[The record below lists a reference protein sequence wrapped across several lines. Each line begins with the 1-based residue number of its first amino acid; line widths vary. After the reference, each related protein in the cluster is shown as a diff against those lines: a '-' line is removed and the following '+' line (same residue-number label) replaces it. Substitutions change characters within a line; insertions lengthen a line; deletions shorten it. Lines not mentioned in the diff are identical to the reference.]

1 MSTHLRNLL
10 QPEVSPS
17 VATRYQLGVEITGTG
32 RNNRGWEMTLLGKNL
47 LYKQEGLSLIP
58 RNHEKSDPVA
68 HTYHPSTLGDR
79 DKRRTPGALMVEVLE
94 RDRDGEAA
102 IIFATDSCLWLAF
115 RSKTQ
120 ADIEQ

>member
-1 MSTHLRNLL
+1 
-10 QPEVSPS
+10 

-94 RDRDGEAA
+94 RKTCVTLVYGHNTFMHGVK
-102 IIFATDSCLWLAF
+102 IILASF
-115 RSKTQ
+115 
-120 ADIEQ
+120 EC